1 MVGLLGRNYGSSD
14 KARELELEEPGAP
27 DQRYQSVIDINDEV
41 EKLPQEPLKTLVS
54 GLFLLSGF
62 LATTLSLAV
71 THDRVPTNTSSL
83 PDLVLD
89 NVTYQRYGLDVSE
102 VILVINLMMAVS
114 VVLCHRYRLIILRRV
129 WLVLAVL
136 YYYRALTMFV
146 TVLPKPDVR
155 YECRP
160 RLEHVTGL
168 IILKRVLTIISGGGL
183 SINGKHVLC
192 GDYIFSGH
200 TVTLLLSY
208 LVIRQCESRL

>member
-1 MVGLLGRNYGSSD
+1 MVGLLGKNYGSSD
-14 KARELELEEPGAP
+14 KAGGVQLEEPGAP
-27 DQRYQSVIDINDEV
+27 EDGDHSVIDINDET
-41 EKLPQEPLKTLVS
+41 EKIPQEPLKTVVS

-83 PDLVLD
+83 PDVVLD
-89 NVTYQRYGLDVSE
+89 NVTYQRHGLDVSE
-102 VILVINLMMAVS
+102 VILVINLMLAVC
-114 VVLCHRYRLIILRRV
+114 VVLCHSYRLIILRRV
-129 WLVLAVL
+129 WLVLGVL

-155 YECRP
+155 YQCRP
-160 RLEHVTGL
+160 RLEHITGL
-168 IILKRVLTIISGGGL
+168 IIVKRVLTVISGGGL

-208 LVIRQCESRL
+208 LVIKQCKF

>member
-1 MVGLLGRNYGSSD
+1 MVGLLGKNYGSSD
-14 KARELELEEPGAP
+14 KAGGVQLEEPGAP
-27 DQRYQSVIDINDEV
+27 EDGDHSVIDINDET
-41 EKLPQEPLKTLVS
+41 EKIPQEPLKTVVS

-83 PDLVLD
+83 PDVVLD
-89 NVTYQRYGLDVSE
+89 NVTYQTHGLDVSE
-102 VILVINLMMAVS
+102 VILVINLILAVC
-114 VVLCHRYRLIILRRV
+114 VVLCHSYRLIILRRV
-129 WLVLAVL
+129 WLVLGVL

-155 YECRP
+155 YQCRP
-160 RLEHVTGL
+160 RLEHITGL
-168 IILKRVLTIISGGGL
+168 IIVKRVLTVISGGGL

-208 LVIRQCESRL
+208 LVIKQCKF

>member
-1 MVGLLGRNYGSSD
+1 MVGLLGQNYGSSD
-14 KARELELEEPGAP
+14 KAGGVQLEEPGAP
-27 DQRYQSVIDINDEV
+27 EDGDHSVIDINDET
-41 EKLPQEPLKTLVS
+41 EKIPQEPLKTVIS

-83 PDLVLD
+83 PDVVLD
-89 NVTYQRYGLDVSE
+89 NVTYQRHGLDVSE
-102 VILVINLMMAVS
+102 VILVINLMLAVC
-114 VVLCHRYRLIILRRV
+114 VVLCHSYRLIILRRV
-129 WLVLAVL
+129 WLVLGVL

-155 YECRP
+155 YQCRP
-160 RLEHVTGL
+160 RLEHITGL
-168 IILKRVLTIISGGGL
+168 IIVKRVLTVISGGGL

-208 LVIRQCESRL
+208 LVIRQCKL